1 MSIWWAFDNEHSI
14 LCSHLVFLRG
24 DLKLIGYWHNIIEQ
38 GIISALRCLMEYR
51 DIILCLVN
59 SFFTKMSSSEELG
72 TLIQGSPCS
81 PLSCHNC
88 ILWQVL
94 PAVRTD
100 HWPDGVNLSLHRWEV
115 HLNQHFP
122 NGGFLPAVLQS
133 EPLISPGI
141 KNQLLYGY
149 MAIHHLP
156 FCDI

>member
-1 MSIWWAFDNEHSI
+1 MSCEQLHVLKGMSWMPVNLNLQKFTFGMKSSGFGLDCESCCCAVHLYT
-14 LCSHLVFLRG
+14 LCT
-24 DLKLIGYWHNIIEQ
+24 IQ
-38 GIISALRCLMEYR
+38 ALFY
-51 DIILCLVN
+51 
-59 SFFTKMSSSEELG
+59 KMSSSEELG

-133 EPLISPGI
+133 EPPISPGV
-141 KNQLLYGY
+141 KNQLLYWY